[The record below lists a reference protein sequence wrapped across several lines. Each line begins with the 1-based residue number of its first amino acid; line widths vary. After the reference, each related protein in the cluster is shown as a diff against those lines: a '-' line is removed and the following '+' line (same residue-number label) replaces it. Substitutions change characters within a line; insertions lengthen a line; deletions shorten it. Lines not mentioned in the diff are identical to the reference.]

1 MIRDLIWQ
9 YPQAFAW
16 IVCVGASTIGV
27 IGVVACFSIKQK
39 DDGE

>member
-1 MIRDLIWQ
+1 MIRDLIFE
-9 YPQAFAW
+9 YPLAFAW

-39 DDGE
+39 DDE